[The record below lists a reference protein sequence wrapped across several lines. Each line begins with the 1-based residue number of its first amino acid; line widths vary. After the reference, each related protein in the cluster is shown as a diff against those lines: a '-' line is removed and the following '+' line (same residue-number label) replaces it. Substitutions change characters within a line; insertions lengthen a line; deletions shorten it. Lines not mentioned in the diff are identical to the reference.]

1 MKKSMIAI
9 AMCALTALAHGAN
22 SWYANA
28 ANAAGTGD
36 GLTVETGYHTIQEA
50 VDRAAAGDTVYVA
63 PGTYDEGGGEVSGPS
78 DTQYARIVITNT
90 IKLVSTLG
98 CKGRDVTHV
107 VGDWNGGE
115 GASGCRVCIGIGS
128 SKGLGSTIEGFTLR
142 DGASV
147 LGWSRGGAVGSYS
160 ENEGTNNFILAYCAV
175 SNCIGK
181 SGSVLGGFAVG
192 CLFANNA
199 MYVGGNAAA
208 VQRTSLFNCVLVNNY
223 SDAGQNPRSAM
234 NCTNV
239 ASCTIMNQIGYSG
252 TIRGY
257 FLSGASFVSNG

>member
-1 MKKSMIAI
+1 MKKANTFASKIRPTCT
-9 AMCALTALAHGAN
+9 AMLVLVVFFCSSASHGAN

-28 ANAAGTGD
+28 KNAAGTGD

-63 PGTYDEGGGEVSGPS
+63 PGTYDEGGGEISGPS
-78 DTQYARIVITNT
+78 AGYTQYARVVITNK

-160 ENEGTNNFILAYCAV
+160 EHEGTNNFILAYCAV

-181 SGSVLGGFAVG
+181 SGSVLGGFAAG
-192 CLFANNA
+192 CLFANNSMCYDRFREA
-199 MYVGGNAAA
+199 S
-208 VQRTSLFNCVLVNNY
+208 QSLSQYRACV
-223 SDAGQNPRSAM
+223 A
-234 NCTNV
+234 TN
-239 ASCTIMNQIGYSG
+239 
-252 TIRGY
+252 
-257 FLSGASFVSNG
+257 